1 MPKLGDLTGVWNTI
15 RELNVSDI
23 RETAEQPFGIALI
36 GEPIARATVAR
47 ALYGT
52 PGRFPA
58 ARTPRETLLQYDLP
72 LARDR
77 QAGLSQASLLLLV
90 IDSREPL
97 SSETEK
103 TLDKLSMLAAPTIVV
118 CVGAPHLP
126 GGGPNLGPTP
136 CVFLD
141 DDADSAQAGA
151 LLQEIVER
159 LPEEQRV
166 AAARRLPGLREVV
179 ARALI
184 ADTSFSNATYALTSA
199 LPELIPL
206 LNIPLNA
213 ADLLVL
219 TKNQALMVYRLGL
232 AFGASGEFQ
241 DQMREIMPVI
251 GSGFLWRQAARQLI
265 GLVPGFGLVPKVAV
279 AYAGTYTTGHAALVW
294 YSRGEVLSK
303 GALGKLY
310 RQALTVGRKRAAEL
324 RGRRKTAP
332 IEPTEPFTGETRRFG
347 PIRSLRRFLPGRKP
361 RPTPPEE
368 EY

>member
-1 MPKLGDLTGVWNTI
+1 VPKLGDLTGVWNTI
-15 RELNVSDI
+15 RELNVTDI
-23 RETAEQPFGIALI
+23 RETAEQPFSIALI

-47 ALYGT
+47 ALYGQ

-58 ARTPRETLLQYDLP
+58 TRAPRESLLQYDLP

-90 IDSREPL
+90 IDGRPPF

-103 TLDKLSMLAAPTIVV
+103 TLDKLTMLASPTIVV
-118 CVGAPHLP
+118 YVGTPIQPVGGLNLAPS
-126 GGGPNLGPTP
+126 
-136 CVFLD
+136 VFFD
-141 DDADSAQAGA
+141 EDATGESAEA
-151 LLQEIVER
+151 LMHEIVER
-159 LPEEQRV
+159 LPEDQRV
-166 AAARRLPGLREVV
+166 AAARRLPGLREAV

-199 LPELIPL
+199 LPELIPV

-232 AFGASGEFQ
+232 AFGESGEFQ

-294 YSRGEVLSK
+294 YSRGETLSK

-310 RQALTVGRKRAAEL
+310 RQALAVGHKRAAEL
-324 RGRRKTAP
+324 RGRFKAAP
-332 IEPTEPFTGETRRFG
+332 SEPTEPFTGETKRFG
-347 PIRSLRRFLPGRKP
+347 RVRSLRRFLPGGKSQ
-361 RPTPPEE
+361 TAPPEE
-368 EY
+368 